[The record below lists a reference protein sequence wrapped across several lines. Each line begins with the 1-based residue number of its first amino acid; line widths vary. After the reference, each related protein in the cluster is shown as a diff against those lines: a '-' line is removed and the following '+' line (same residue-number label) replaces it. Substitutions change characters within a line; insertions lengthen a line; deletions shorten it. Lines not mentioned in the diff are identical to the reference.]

1 MRSPTPE
8 QRTCPLCKV
17 VKAIDQFKIAWKRG
31 LREQGCLQCR
41 LERGFK
47 AQELRRARLFRGVD
61 IDAVHR
67 NPRWKKIKEA
77 A

>member
-1 MRSPTPE
+1 MAAIGHGAKRLRRRLGGRAYRLVSEKLDMGFPIRSNPELMGPTPE
-8 QRTCPLCKV
+8 FP
-17 VKAIDQFKIAWKRG
+17 
-31 LREQGCLQCR
+31 
-41 LERGFK
+41 
-47 AQELRRARLFRGVD
+47 GVD